1 MYHIILIAMVL
12 TLSLG
17 IWNLVHAA
25 PRSVS
30 LFVTPFVA
38 YAAGGFFLC
47 FGIFFAY
54 LSAYPLQNG
63 PAMLAFFVKAYVGVW
78 FLLMQ
83 FRGDERT
90 VRQVFMMV
98 GTLMLTIVAIYY
110 VQDHRAVALLT
121 LMMVAFGYWLTTTY
135 MRFLDGG
142 R

>member
-1 MYHIILIAMVL
+1 MYHIVLLAVVL

-17 IWNLVHAA
+17 IWNLVQAS
-25 PRSVS
+25 PRSIG
-30 LFVTPFVA
+30 LFLSPFVA
-38 YAAGGFFLC
+38 FTVGAFFLC

-54 LSAYPLQNG
+54 LSAYPMQNAG
-63 PAMLAFFVKAYVGVW
+63 GMIGFFIQAYVGVW
-78 FLLMQ
+78 LLLAHLK
-83 FRGDERT
+83 GDERT
-90 VRQVFMMV
+90 VRQTFMMV

-121 LMMVAFGYWLTTTY
+121 LLMIATGYWLTVKH

>member
-1 MYHIILIAMVL
+1 MYHVILIALVV

-25 PRSVS
+25 PRSIS
-30 LFVTPFVA
+30 LFLTPFVA
-38 YAAGGFFLC
+38 YTAGGFFLC

-63 PAMLAFFVKAYVGVW
+63 PAMLAFFLKAYVGVW
-78 FLLMQ
+78 FLLSQ
-83 FRGDERT
+83 FRGDERI

-98 GTLMLTIVAIYY
+98 GMLMLTIVAIYY
-110 VQDHRAVALLT
+110 VQDPRAVALLT
-121 LMMVAFGYWLTTTY
+121 LLMVASGYWLTTKY

>member
-1 MYHIILIAMVL
+1 MYHVILIALVL

-25 PRSVS
+25 PRSIS
-30 LFVTPFVA
+30 LILTPFVA
-38 YAAGGFFLC
+38 YTAGGFFLC

-63 PAMLAFFVKAYVGVW
+63 PAMLAFFLKAYVGVW
-78 FLLMQ
+78 FLLSQ
-83 FRGDERT
+83 FRGDERI
-90 VRQVFMMV
+90 VRQVFTMV
-98 GTLMLTIVAIYY
+98 GMLMLTIVAIYY
-110 VQDHRAVALLT
+110 VQDTRAVALLT
-121 LMMVAFGYWLTTTY
+121 LLMVASGYWLTTKY

>member
-1 MYHIILIAMVL
+1 MYHIILIAVVF

-25 PRSVS
+25 PRSLS
-30 LFVTPFVA
+30 LIVTPFIA
-38 YAAGGFFLC
+38 YTAGGFFLC

-63 PAMLAFFVKAYVGVW
+63 PAMIAFFVKAYVGVW
-78 FLLMQ
+78 LLLSQ

-98 GTLMLTIVAIYY
+98 GMLMLTIVAIYY
-110 VQDHRAVALLT
+110 VQDHRAVAFLSLL
-121 LMMVAFGYWLTTTY
+121 MVASGYWLTTKY

>member
-1 MYHIILIAMVL
+1 MYHVILIALVV

-25 PRSVS
+25 PRSIS
-30 LFVTPFVA
+30 LFLTPFVA
-38 YAAGGFFLC
+38 YTAGGFFLC

-54 LSAYPLQNG
+54 ISAYPLQNG

-78 FLLMQ
+78 FLLSQ

-110 VQDHRAVALLT
+110 VQDPRAVAFLT
-121 LMMVAFGYWLTTTY
+121 LLMVASGFWLTTKY